1 MKRIFCLFLCGLLMC
16 ALFSGCGQK
25 DPLGQLGDLQSPED
39 PDLTQAQDTQ
49 ELTLTYYPERSMNP
63 LESTDYTNR
72 ALFSL
77 LYQSLFVVTRD
88 YTVEPILC
96 ARYSVSEDMRA
107 YTFYP
112 ENATFSDGS
121 RLSAVD
127 VLASLQAAQTSDYY
141 KGRFSHISGMA
152 LSGDGGVTV
161 SLTTPYENLPLIL
174 DIPIVPAGQV
184 SDPNPLGTGPYTLD
198 DDRLRRRSDWWCS
211 ADMAVTAPSI
221 PLVRA
226 ESPEQIWEQFHFD
239 HLELDLACADP
250 SSDRYVDFRCDY
262 ELWDSENGMFLY
274 LACNMDS
281 LIFSNDAVRA
291 ALTYAIDRSAITD
304 KHYYG
309 FARSTTLPA
318 SPLSPYYNQTLAQ
331 QYSFDSMRFTKAL
344 QDQGLA
350 GATIRLLTNKD
361 DSRRLKV
368 AKDIAKMLTDCGVK
382 VELLEYKTNNYI
394 AAVKSRN
401 YDLYLGQTK
410 LSANMDLSPF
420 FDTYGALS
428 YGGINDL
435 ALYNL
440 CQQALANHGNY
451 YSLHQSVM
459 KDGRLCPIL
468 FHSYAIF
475 ASRGVLSKLTPARD
489 NVFFYSLGKTMED
502 AKTAP

>member
-1 MKRIFCLFLCGLLMC
+1 
-16 ALFSGCGQK
+16 
-25 DPLGQLGDLQSPED
+25 
-39 PDLTQAQDTQ
+39 
-49 ELTLTYYPERSMNP
+49 
-63 LESTDYTNR
+63 
-72 ALFSL
+72 
-77 LYQSLFVVTRD
+77 
-88 YTVEPILC
+88 
-96 ARYSVSEDMRA
+96 
-107 YTFYP
+107 
-112 ENATFSDGS
+112 
-121 RLSAVD
+121 
-127 VLASLQAAQTSDYY
+127 
-141 KGRFSHISGMA
+141 
-152 LSGDGGVTV
+152 
-161 SLTTPYENLPLIL
+161 
-174 DIPIVPAGQV
+174 
-184 SDPNPLGTGPYTLD
+184 
-198 DDRLRRRSDWWCS
+198 
-211 ADMAVTAPSI
+211 
-221 PLVRA
+221 
-226 ESPEQIWEQFHFD
+226 
-239 HLELDLACADP
+239 
-250 SSDRYVDFRCDY
+250 
-262 ELWDSENGMFLY
+262 
-274 LACNMDS
+274 
-281 LIFSNDAVRA
+281 
-291 ALTYAIDRSAITD
+291 
-304 KHYYG
+304 
-309 FARSTTLPA
+309 
-318 SPLSPYYNQTLAQ
+318 
-331 QYSFDSMRFTKAL
+331 MRFTKAL